1 LDDSTCANCGTALA
15 GDDCHECGQKRQILR
30 TPQYLFTR
38 PGFLTREFIEGRRV
52 RYITPVRLYLSMI
65 ALFSVVFA
73 LLGARADIIQIHAGP
88 PPPGMTKVRTSRN
101 VTKTMERGAKKFE
114 NDPEKLGEAIAHAIP
129 KAMFVLMPP
138 FAALVMLFGAPHI
151 AAMRVVAKLLVLLVF
166 VDLYVALRLVYDD
179 SRAMALVKTLAIGV
193 IYLVVVTAAMVA
205 ILLVEFRMAR
215 AQSAMPIALT
225 TAPSASPSGGAFVGG
240 GGGIASFI
248 STMPYGESQ

>member
-15 GDDCHECGQKRQILR
+15 GDYCHECGQKRQILR

-88 PPPGMTKVRTSRN
+88 PPPPGMTKVRMSSN
-101 VTKTMERGAKKFE
+101 VTKTMERGAKNFE

-138 FAALVMLFGAPHI
+138 FAALVTLVGAPHI
-151 AAMRVVAKLLVLLVF
+151 AAMRVIAKLLVLLVF
-166 VDLYVALRLVYDD
+166 VYLYVALRRVYDD
-179 SRAMALVKTLAIGV
+179 SRSMAVVKTLAIGV

-205 ILLVEFRMAR
+205 ILLVEFR
-215 AQSAMPIALT
+215 
-225 TAPSASPSGGAFVGG
+225 TA
-240 GGGIASFI
+240 
-248 STMPYGESQ
+248 